1 MLTALNTFP
10 SIMAKITA
18 GSRLMGNGLF
28 AMRWNY
34 HFQHRVHVPVRSRI
48 GEQVYYN
55 LLLRLRYLTQK
66 TTGKKDFPWNALVAT
81 K

>member
-10 SIMAKITA
+10 SIIAKITA
-18 GSRLMGNGLF
+18 GSRLMGNT
-28 AMRWNY
+28 MRWNY
-34 HFQHRVHVPVRSRI
+34 HSQHRVHVPVRSRI

-66 TTGKKDFPWNALVAT
+66 ITGKKYYPWNALVAT